1 MTKWGLVLGLVLGL
15 CALSPSAWAEDACTP
30 LFLAPSPHLSFSDQH
45 CDLGSAR
52 AHFHSQVS
60 PQCAQAARD
69 GAAAESMDRLF
80 AVAASQEPHSYCD
93 DARRQLAMYGLCV
106 LRAPHQTER
115 FRKAISSSFAGNDQ
129 GRDAIV
135 ISECLLALIEEDPG
149 QALRE
154 ISQLGS
160 DSPFRREVIERVV
173 IHAAPT
179 LAEALA
185 PVLQAANQQRW
196 QGRDRLHQLL
206 CRRRSV
212 TSPSLGTACAESS
225 GRDEVLTQQSE
236 LRQANRKRLGL
247 RIGLSLMSIAVAGL
261 QVGLTVPYRDQLPGQ
276 ALATFGGVTSGLF
289 MGTDIMLI
297 ANPPRDEGAA
307 SFFWP
312 FPPGAAGIAIA
323 VPSILLLMLPPCAG
337 GAAAYATA
345 QSPTGAVVSS
355 SLSAAFSLASALALT
370 WML

>member
-1 MTKWGLVLGLVLGL
+1 MNDPM
-15 CALSPSAWAEDACTP
+15 AQARQH
-30 LFLAPSPHLSFSDQH
+30 FLA
-45 CDLGSAR
+45 GVT
-52 AHFHSQVS
+52 HF
-60 PQCAQAARD
+60 
-69 GAAAESMDRLF
+69 E
-80 AVAASQEPHSYCD
+80 
-93 DARRQLAMYGLCV
+93 
-106 LRAPHQTER
+106 
-115 FRKAISSSFAGNDQ
+115 AG
-129 GRDAIV
+129 
-135 ISECLLALIEEDPG
+135 ELG
-149 QALRE
+149 QA
-154 ISQLGS
+154 
-160 DSPFRREVIERVV
+160 ERSFE
-173 IHAAPT
+173 AA
-179 LAEALA
+179 LALA
-185 PVLQAANQQRW
+185 PGRASVLANLGAARV
-196 QGRDRLHQLL
+196 RLGKFADALPLL
-206 CRRRSV
+206 EQV
-212 TSPSLGTACAESS
+212 TVAEPGNADAWGHLGTACAESS